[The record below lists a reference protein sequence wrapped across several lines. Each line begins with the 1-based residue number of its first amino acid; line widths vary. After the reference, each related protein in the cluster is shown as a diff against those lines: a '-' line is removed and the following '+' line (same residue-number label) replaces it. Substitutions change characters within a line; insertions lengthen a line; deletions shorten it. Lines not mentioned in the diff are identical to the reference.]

1 MGSCSDIA
9 RAAIRMSL
17 GDRLRGQLLVGIT
30 TFKVATGESLNFAIA
45 IDEFCR

>member
-1 MGSCSDIA
+1 M
-9 RAAIRMSL
+9 AAYANSMAMCDS
-17 GDRLRGQLLVGIT
+17 LRGQLLVGIT